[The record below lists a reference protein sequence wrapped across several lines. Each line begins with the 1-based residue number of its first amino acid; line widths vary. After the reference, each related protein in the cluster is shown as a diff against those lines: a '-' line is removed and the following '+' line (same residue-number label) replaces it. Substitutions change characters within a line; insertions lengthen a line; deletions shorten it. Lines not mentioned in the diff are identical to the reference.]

1 MTVLM
6 GRENVDGA
14 VDAAPP
20 GSQVTQS
27 PNRSKGV
34 GSDRPRAEPCHA
46 SSSAAMLKR
55 VGPLWA
61 RALNPLSRCQT
72 PSESTAAKRL
82 LDCAKVYCLL
92 GKEKASSLGRLRSI
106 PPWPGAFTQPPQAE
120 ILEIN
125 GMKPAQTNA
134 GCSTDN
140 ISFPFSYGESSFFH
154 PADLIS
160 VSSYLRLRLTSV
172 SADALKMDDSPKHL
186 LWLVARSMKTLEEM
200 TVPKGRNICMSSLSP
215 NSCGRW

>member
-1 MTVLM
+1 MQRFIVWW
-6 GRENVDGA
+6 G
-14 VDAAPP
+14 
-20 GSQVTQS
+20 
-27 PNRSKGV
+27 KG
-34 GSDRPRAEPCHA
+34 
-46 SSSAAMLKR
+46 
-55 VGPLWA
+55 
-61 RALNPLSRCQT
+61 
-72 PSESTAAKRL
+72 
-82 LDCAKVYCLL
+82 
-92 GKEKASSLGRLRSI
+92 KASSLGRLRSI

-120 ILEIN
+120 KFGNKRHET
-125 GMKPAQTNA
+125 KTQTNA

-140 ISFPFSYGESSFFH
+140 IRFPFSYGESSFFH

-160 VSSYLRLRLTSV
+160 MSSYLRLRLTSV